1 MRIENRD
8 AAVHLMVGITTE
20 HQLGRLASLIPMEV
34 SSIPPPYSLV
44 KGGAMSARTAS
55 AKQRISLD
63 RSIERMR
70 KQLAELATFLGKGV
84 PTRNL
89 EEFDLDTE
97 RLIGDLLGQASELLH
112 AYEYAELGEAAGLV
126 NLTNEAPE
134 SAGMDSQRHRLL
146 QRSRVLESC
155 VAELE
160 ARRAAEPKGAKASR
174 QTLIGPQVVEHMTSE
189 IQSLSQEAS
198 LREAGQVMQKWK
210 LGSLLLTDDQSYV
223 GFITDSI
230 LAREVVANGVDA
242 NTTRAKTCMRKP
254 VVAIPGDRPI
264 IDAVRLMKEQATR
277 HVAVTQDGQ
286 IIGVISVSNI
296 LRYYSGV
303 V

>member
-1 MRIENRD
+1 M
-8 AAVHLMVGITTE
+8 TT
-20 HQLGRLASLIPMEV
+20 
-34 SSIPPPYSLV
+34 
-44 KGGAMSARTAS
+44 RTAS

-70 KQLAELATFLGKGV
+70 KQLAELATFLGRGT

-97 RLIGDLLGQASELLH
+97 RLIGDLLGQTSDLLH

-126 NLTNEAPE
+126 NMTDEAPE
-134 SAGMDSQRHRLL
+134 SAGMDGQRHSML

-155 VAELE
+155 VSELE
-160 ARRAAEPKGAKASR
+160 ARRATEPKGVKATR
-174 QTLIGPQVVEHMTSE
+174 RTLIGPQVVEHMTPE

-198 LREAGQVMQKWK
+198 LREAGQVMQRWK

-230 LAREVVANGVDA
+230 LAREVIANGVNAD
-242 NTTRAKTCMRKP
+242 TTPAKACMRKP
-254 VVAIPGDRPI
+254 VVAIAGDRPI

-277 HVAVTQDGQ
+277 HLAVTQDGQ
-286 IIGVISVSNI
+286 IIGIISVSNI

>member
-1 MRIENRD
+1 M
-8 AAVHLMVGITTE
+8 AT
-20 HQLGRLASLIPMEV
+20 
-34 SSIPPPYSLV
+34 
-44 KGGAMSARTAS
+44 RTILQ
-55 AKQRISLD
+55 KQRMSLD

-70 KQLAELATFLGKGV
+70 QQLAELAQFLGKGR
-84 PTRNL
+84 PTRSL
-89 EEFDLDTE
+89 EEFDLETE
-97 RLIGDLLGQASELLH
+97 RLISDLLGQTSELLH

-126 NLTNEAPE
+126 NMTDEAPE
-134 SAGMDSQRHRLL
+134 SVVMDSQRQSLL

-155 VAELE
+155 VSELE
-160 ARRAAEPKGAKASR
+160 ARRAAEPKGARARR
-174 QTLIGPQVVEHMTSE
+174 QTLIGPQVAEHMNSE
-189 IQSLSQEAS
+189 IQSLSQDAS
-198 LREAGQVMQKWK
+198 LREAGQRMQKWK
-210 LGSLLLTDDQSYV
+210 LGSLLLTDNQSYV
-223 GFITDSI
+223 GFITDSM

-242 NTTRAKTCMRKP
+242 NTTPVKMCMRKP